1 MIRGCFVL
9 ITTDEN
15 GERHYYTSTEFNG
28 GMAVRD
34 REDVLSSYTS
44 EHIHNVKEW
53 EDFVSSFNEKKFH
66 YKDEWLYGE
75 ITDGSELYVTE
86 NLYDLTSYHGKPDY
100 SYWLNLGED
109 DIEVWASEVVLI
121 PSMGGAVFHYD
132 TFLSTEWNAHV
143 IPAKESKD
151 FKNEAMAYEKV
162 KNGNLSEKEARE
174 WLQFNTSGMYKIET
188 IYSGK
193 EDLGEDLLLTHLSL
207 YGILESQAMQL
218 REDVLDGYFDYAKY
232 AERFLNQ
239 DGYLELNSGKVI
251 KYMEME

>member
-1 MIRGCFVL
+1 MIRGRFVL

-75 ITDGSELYVTE
+75 ITDGSELYETE

-100 SYWLNLGED
+100 LYWLNLGED

-121 PSMGGAVFHYD
+121 PSMEGAVFHYD
-132 TFLSTEWNAHV
+132 KFYKTEWKSNV
-143 IPAKESKD
+143 ISAKVSTD
-151 FKNEAMAYEKV
+151 FKKEAMVYEEV
-162 KNGNLSEKEARE
+162 KNGNLSKQEADE

-188 IYSGK
+188 IYSCK
-193 EDLGEDLLLTHLSL
+193 EELGEDLLLNHLSL

-218 REDVLDGYFDYAKY
+218 KEDALDDYM
-232 AERFLNQ
+232 
-239 DGYLELNSGKVI
+239 
-251 KYMEME
+251 YMVG